1 MKFSLTLFLFLFPS
15 SLAIVPMQ
23 HPMNSA
29 YNNFW
34 DGAVGGRGYW
44 GSTPAPKANAF
55 SKSFKKNGLNQVY
68 NLNSNSPYAQNRLT
82 GFDSMVPYYSPHG
95 ASRYTF
101 YPTKSNYLSNGELG
115 AFSYDINEP
124 RYQELYK
131 QYYRF
136 FNKNLNRAG
145 SQLKYESLNHDLN
158 NDRRRRD
165 MNPHSYDYKT
175 YFDGYDE
182 TSSLPGISLPY
193 LGYKESSTRES
204 ENKRHDRRL
213 KEVLNKT
220 FLSSKKQ
227 LLSRKLKIQ
236 KKKIEKLEAK
246 RLKRRIKKM
255 RAKLSRLEEIEDKRE
270 ERRVEQVRPLVEDE
284 VVRAVDLK
292 PYLFDSKAPNMIN
305 L

>member
-1 MKFSLTLFLFLFPS
+1 MKSSLVYFLFLFAT

-55 SKSFKKNGLNQVY
+55 SKNFKKKGLNQVY
-68 NLNSNSPYAQNRLT
+68 NLDSNSPYAQHRMT

-182 TSSLPGISLPY
+182 TTSLPGISLPY

-213 KEVLNKT
+213 QNVLGSDT
-220 FLSSKKQ
+220 DVSSN
-227 LLSRKLKIQ
+227 
-236 KKKIEKLEAK
+236 ELEEK

-255 RAKLSRLEEIEDKRE
+255 RAKLNKLEDLKERKIERRMEQIRPLIEDE
-270 ERRVEQVRPLVEDE
+270 A
-284 VVRAVDLK
+284 VRAVDLK
-292 PYLFDSKAPNMIN
+292 PYLFDSKAPNMIG
-305 L
+305 LK